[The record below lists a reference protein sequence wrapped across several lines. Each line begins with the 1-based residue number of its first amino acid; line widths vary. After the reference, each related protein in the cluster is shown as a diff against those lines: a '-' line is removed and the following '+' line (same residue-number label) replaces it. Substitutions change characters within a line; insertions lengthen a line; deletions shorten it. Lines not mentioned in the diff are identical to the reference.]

1 MTGRMKLRLVVAV
14 ALVGWARAL
23 SVRGVPEVQA
33 YLAPHV
39 PRDDDLACIISGT
52 EAATLLQLRKQAPPS
67 GVHRVEGAF
76 SVDLGLREARACAV
90 HPEGLT
96 PLLDNLSV
104 TAEAPSATWEELAKA
119 KKRGGAWRLYGA
131 ELQLEMSKVEGFS
144 ERTGRTASLYPVE
157 QSTPTVLLAGF
168 GVCPRLSPPPPYP
181 LPTPSLPPPY
191 PFPTPSPP

>member
-33 YLAPHV
+33 HLAPHV

-76 SVDLGLREARACAV
+76 SVDLGRREARACAV

-131 ELQLEMSKVEGFS
+131 ELQLAA
-144 ERTGRTASLYPVE
+144 ASWISASRFTIA
-157 QSTPTVLLAGF
+157 QSHDFFHILACATY
-168 GVCPRLSPPPPYP
+168 VNNCRPRL
-181 LPTPSLPPPY
+181 
-191 PFPTPSPP
+191 